1 MLPET
6 FKFPANVLV
15 AVVLV
20 ALIEATCGVEVEVRL
35 PEASNPASILA
46 KPEPRFREEAVSP
59 PLKAIDVEVAFA
71 GNR

>member
-1 MLPET
+1 MPATKRPPE
-6 FKFPANVLV
+6 KVLV

-35 PEASNPASILA
+35 PEASKEASILA
-46 KPEPRFREEAVSP
+46 KEEPRFREEAVSP